1 MNELRYQLDLLKA
14 MNQKLSEKERMYR
27 LICETSDAAYL
38 YYSFEK
44 NEFTTLGKW
53 NDFFESTDRGGR
65 DIRDFEQVFDL
76 VDEAYVMPLRDIL
89 YLEKNGESQASLECM
104 QKNKKVWLHVNCHV
118 QYENGQP
125 LDKLITI
132 KNITKQKFQNEELL
146 YMAYYDAMTGLYNRN
161 YFVSLLGE
169 FVRKAYEN
177 NTIVSLLMIDIDDFK
192 YVKDGMGMVAGD
204 ELVQMFGMFLKDFS
218 SENVIVSHMSSDV
231 YCVAIYDP
239 IAGLN
244 DANSVIHAI
253 KKRIKEPFYL
263 SSGQALNITVSIGV
277 AEYPESASST
287 LELINCAEIVLFK
300 GKNKGKNTVS
310 YFDAPILNEF
320 LHAVEIEN
328 KLKEAVHEN
337 NFLLYFQPQYYSGS
351 KHLRGVEVLLRW
363 RDKDGKIISP
373 ATFIPI
379 AEKNG
384 TIIPIGHWVVQESIK
399 TYAQWKKQYG
409 VHFVLSINI
418 SALQYSE
425 DDFVDNL
432 IETINKYEINPNE
445 IELEITESVLIDD
458 FDSVN
463 EKLKVLRDYGIRISL
478 DDFGTGFS
486 SLSYL
491 KQLPINT
498 LKIDKSFVDTVMSDS
513 ATRVITESLINMVK
527 ALGLESIAE
536 GVEEEQQYKY
546 LHAIGCD
553 MIQGYL
559 MGKPMPPEDL
569 ESMFKHM

>member
-1 MNELRYQLDLLKA
+1 M
-14 MNQKLSEKERMYR
+14 
-27 LICETSDAAYL
+27 
-38 YYSFEK
+38 
-44 NEFTTLGKW
+44 
-53 NDFFESTDRGGR
+53 
-65 DIRDFEQVFDL
+65 
-76 VDEAYVMPLRDIL
+76 
-89 YLEKNGESQASLECM
+89 
-104 QKNKKVWLHVNCHV
+104 

-277 AEYPESASST
+277 AEYPEAASST